1 MSEHSNATLIRKG
14 YAAFSAGDVATLTEL
29 IAPDAVQHMPGS
41 NMFSGDHHGI
51 ENILGMYGRL
61 AQETGGTFKVDLE
74 EVYANDDTVVT
85 IYHATGDRGGEHL
98 DERHAL
104 VFTMR
109 EGRAVD
115 LNDIAADADAG
126 DKFWA

>member
-1 MSEHSNATLIRKG
+1 MTEHSNATLIRRG
-14 YAAFSAGDVATLTEL
+14 FAAFSAGDVAALSEL
-29 IAPDAVQHMPGS
+29 IASDAVQHMPGN
-41 NMFSGDHHGI
+41 NMFSGDHRGL
-51 ENILGMYGRL
+51 ESILGMYGQL

-74 EVYANDDTVVT
+74 QVYANDDTVATV
-85 IYHATGDRGGEHL
+85 YHATGDRGAQHL

-109 EGRAVD
+109 NGQAVD
-115 LNDIAADADAG
+115 LDDIAEDTEAG